1 MANGPPKTSA
11 KLLLT
16 AERRAVVLQLRK
28 AGATYEAIATTL
40 KAKYGYNRLPK
51 GWDSRYAYKDVA
63 RELKRLRTDMAID
76 TKAILT
82 MELERLDT
90 LMMAIWARSVGGD
103 LEAMDRVLSIMA
115 RRAKLLGLDSM
126 LLRIEADWQGEALEK
141 GLNPDELFE
150 WFVKKH
156 MGKVEGEEL
165 PLLGEGKGEKGED
178 NILEAEY
185 QELEPELELE
195 LEPCV

>member
-90 LMMAIWARSVGGD
+90 LMMAI
-103 LEAMDRVLSIMA
+103 
-115 RRAKLLGLDSM
+115 
-126 LLRIEADWQGEALEK
+126 
-141 GLNPDELFE
+141 
-150 WFVKKH
+150 
-156 MGKVEGEEL
+156 
-165 PLLGEGKGEKGED
+165 
-178 NILEAEY
+178 
-185 QELEPELELE
+185 
-195 LEPCV
+195 